1 MQRKT
6 ILKLEFPKIVEKL
19 MECCTFQVS
28 RDRAEELI
36 PYAELEVAVEAQ
48 QETTEAKEVLR
59 LYPTLPLGGMRDI
72 RSALR
77 KAEIG
82 AILQPAELLDIAG
95 TLGAGRRLK
104 KFLGELP
111 KTYPLLQQKSEEI
124 GMFKDLEEKIA
135 RCIGDD
141 AEVLDQATPELNSLR
156 RQVKSLQARI
166 KDRLEHIIRSPE
178 YQKAL
183 QDPIITLRDDR
194 YVVPVKQEYRSQVQG
209 IVHDMS
215 ASGATLFIE
224 PLAVVEM
231 DNDLRRT
238 AAKEKLEVEK
248 ILRELTKAVAS
259 SRDMVEATLNGL
271 GYIDF
276 IFAKGK
282 LSSLMDAGEPKLND
296 HGMVNI
302 IRGRHPLI
310 KGTPVPVSLHIG
322 RDFDTLVMTGPNT
335 GGKTVTLK
343 TVGLFCV
350 MGAAGLHVPAETD
363 TELSMFQQIF
373 ADIGDE
379 QSIEQSLSTFSSHM
393 TNIVSILERADY
405 SSLVLLDEVGAGT
418 DPTEG
423 AALAMAILS
432 YLQDRGAKTIATTHY
447 SELKTFAYNNPRV
460 ENASV
465 EFDVATLRP
474 TYRLLIGMP
483 GRSNAFEIAARLGLH
498 QDVVGLARGFLSER
512 EVHVADLLQ
521 NLEETQRVTEGDRE
535 EAARLRREMEGLKAG
550 MEAEG
555 LKLAN
560 KEREVME
567 KAARKAEEIIKQAKH
582 EADEIISQLK
592 TALTEEK
599 VRLHTVN
606 EARERLIKL
615 QQESEELA
623 SRNQP
628 IAAGTPP
635 KKVKPGEQVE
645 IPKFKQ
651 KGYVLSE
658 PNAAGEVQV
667 QVGIMKV
674 TLKLEE
680 LRPVEEPQKQL
691 QASGAGRIGK
701 DKAEVITQELDLR
714 GMTVDE
720 ALYEVDKYLDDAVLS
735 GLAQVRII
743 HGKGTGALRTGVRD
757 YLAHHPHVKGF
768 RLGHFGE
775 GGAGVSVV
783 ELK

>member
-6 ILKLEFPKIVEKL
+6 ILKLEFPKIVENL

-36 PYAELEVAVEAQ
+36 PHSELAAAVEAQ
-48 QETTEAKEVLR
+48 QETSEAKEVLR

-82 AILQPAELLDIAG
+82 AILQPTELLDIAG

-111 KTYPLLQQKSEEI
+111 KIYPLLQQRGTEI
-124 GMFKDLEEKIA
+124 GVFKDLEEKIG

-156 RQVKSLQARI
+156 RQVKGLQARI
-166 KDRLEHIIRSPE
+166 KDKLEHIIRSSE

-194 YVVPVKQEYRSQVQG
+194 YVVPVKQEYRSQVPG

-215 ASGATLFIE
+215 SSGATLFIE

-238 AAKEKLEVEK
+238 VTKEKLEVER
-248 ILRELTKAVAS
+248 ILRELTKAVSA
-259 SRDMVEATLNGL
+259 SRDMVEYTLAGL
-271 GYIDF
+271 GHVDF

-296 HGMVNI
+296 HGVVNI

-310 KGTPVPVSLHIG
+310 KDSPVPVSLHIG
-322 RDFDTLVMTGPNT
+322 RDFDTLVITGPNT

-350 MGAAGLHVPAETD
+350 MGAAGLHVPAETG
-363 TELSMFQQIF
+363 TEVNMFEQIF

-393 TNIVSILERADY
+393 TNIVSILERVNY

-423 AALAMAILS
+423 AALAMAILK

-465 EFDVATLRP
+465 EFDVSTLRP

-498 QDVVGLARGFLSER
+498 QDVVGLARSFLSER
-512 EVHVADLLQ
+512 EVQVADLLQ

-535 EAARLRREMEGLKAG
+535 EAARLRQEMESLKKIL
-550 MEAEG
+550 ETDK

-560 KEREVME
+560 KEREIME
-567 KAARKAEEIIKQAKH
+567 KAARKAADMVQQAKS

-592 TALTEEK
+592 TTLAEEK

-606 EARERLIKL
+606 ASRERLKKL
-615 QQESEELA
+615 QQESEESA
-623 SRNQP
+623 RQNQP
-628 IAAGTPP
+628 LPAGTPP
-635 KKVKPGEQVE
+635 KKVRPGEQVE

-658 PNAAGEVQV
+658 PNASGEVLV

-674 TLKLEE
+674 TLRLED
-680 LRPVEEPQKQL
+680 LRPAEEPQKSAQS
-691 QASGAGRIGK
+691 SGAGRIGK
-701 DKAEVITQELDLR
+701 DKAEVINQELDLR
-714 GMTVDE
+714 GLTVDE
-720 ALYEVDKYLDDAVLS
+720 ALYQVDKYLDDAILS

-768 RLGHFGE
+768 RLGQFGE